1 MLTVG
6 VLGTIAPRNA
16 GQRLP
21 VPSRKAERK
30 QQLFCMVDYAR
41 PGVAS
46 RPQRAPTPSQYLL
59 HCIRYRVPG
68 RVTETLRCQK
78 AAPGRETPTNKSRE
92 ILTNSVRV
100 SRLALCPDSFR
111 YTLPPGCVA
120 LPWRRC
126 VVSTTHLA
134 RAYMTYTHIHA
145 LPVILFLISLYF
157 VISCHSCHIHTASLA
172 PLCVLV
178 GDSVP

>member
-46 RPQRAPTPSQYLL
+46 RPRRAPTPSQYLL
-59 HCIRYRVPG
+59 HGIRYRVPG
-68 RVTETLRCQK
+68 RETETLRCQK

-100 SRLALCPDSFR
+100 SRLALCPDVFCYS
-111 YTLPPGCVA
+111 LPPGCV
-120 LPWRRC
+120 LPWRRRDMSSC
-126 VVSTTHLA
+126 A
-134 RAYMTYTHIHA
+134 RVCAYRRYVRIY
-145 LPVILFLISLYF
+145 V
-157 VISCHSCHIHTASLA
+157 
-172 PLCVLV
+172 
-178 GDSVP
+178 